1 MSDMGVSWQEHIRV
15 IQQLGHLKGAIE
27 AHRIITQVDLDR
39 GADERIQDGILYGLA
54 AEVDG

>member
-27 AHRIITQVDLDR
+27 AHRIITQTDLER
-39 GADERIQDGILYGLA
+39 GFEPRIQDEILYRLA
-54 AEVDG
+54 EEVDG

>member
-27 AHRIITQVDLDR
+27 AHRIITEVDLDR
-39 GADERIQDGILYGLA
+39 GADERVQDDILYRLA
-54 AEVDG
+54 EEVD